1 MVWQKAGGLIMHIW
15 YNFALIWKSVPFLL
29 RGLPVTLSLTALAGI
44 IGIGIGL
51 VLALMKISRSKIL
64 RATALVYIDLFRGTP
79 LLLQIMIVY
88 YALPFNM
95 DAFSAAVTALSLNAA
110 AYIAEI
116 FRAGIESIAKGQMEA
131 ALSVGMNYS
140 QAMRYIILPQTIR
153 RIIPPT
159 TNEIV
164 ALMKDTSLVMVIG
177 LAEIVYKAK
186 QIGSATA
193 NFFTPMLIAAVLYLI
208 FTVPLTRYAE
218 KLEGRFSKGA

>member
-1 MVWQKAGGLIMHIW
+1 MHIG
-15 YNFALIWKSVPFLL
+15 YNLSAIWRSVPFLL
-29 RGLPVTLSLTALAGI
+29 KGLPITLSLTGLSGL

-51 VLALMKISRSKIL
+51 ILALMKISKSKIF
-64 RATALVYIDLFRGTP
+64 RWFALVYIDLFRGTP

-88 YALPFNM
+88 YALPLNI
-95 DAFSAAVTALSLNAA
+95 DAFSAAVVALSLNSA

-116 FRAGIESIAKGQMEA
+116 FRAGIESISKGQMEA

-140 QAMRYIILPQTIR
+140 QAMRYIIIPQTIR

-164 ALMKDTSLVMVIG
+164 ALLKDTSLVMVIG

-193 NFFTPMLIAAVLYLI
+193 NFFTPMIFAAVLYLI

-218 KLEGRFSKGA
+218 KLERRFSQGD